1 MFSMAN
7 TLAPEHLPPGDKARL
22 LLCDR
27 KSCAKSEKCAFK
39 DLKKQAKL
47 AEVPVE
53 FVGCQGSCSGP
64 TAVVID
70 ENGPRWFED
79 LRTRKA
85 RADVIALA
93 TQGVHKPSKHL
104 LKRELTGKQRKRAF
118 KKLLNQLAKAPMV
131 QS

>member
-1 MFSMAN
+1 M
-7 TLAPEHLPPGDKARL
+7 PRL

-39 DLKKQAKL
+39 DLQKQAKR

-79 LRTRKA
+79 LSKRKA
-85 RADVIALA
+85 RTDVIALVTQEA
-93 TQGVHKPSKHL
+93 TKPSKRL
-104 LKRELTGKQRKRAF
+104 KKRELTGKQRKRAA
-118 KKLLNQLAKAPMV
+118 KKLVKQLNSSSMV